1 MGRINDP
8 QVIGLLLGLPH
19 LHYSTKAEKMACLES
34 EILLQVLDDHHLNM
48 RNLEREIMQKVA
60 HAG

>member
-19 LHYSTKAEKMACLES
+19 YITARK
-34 EILLQVLDDHHLNM
+34 
-48 RNLEREIMQKVA
+48 QKKW
-60 HAG
+60 HASKVKYFFKFLMIIT